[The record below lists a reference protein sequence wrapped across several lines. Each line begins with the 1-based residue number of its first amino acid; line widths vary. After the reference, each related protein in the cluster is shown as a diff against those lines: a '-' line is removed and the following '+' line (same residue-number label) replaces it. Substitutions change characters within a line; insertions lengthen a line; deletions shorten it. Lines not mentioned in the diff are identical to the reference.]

1 METLFFTEPK
11 IIQHKE
17 ILFALQYRNEMVQD
31 IIIMCKTKYSNK
43 LGNVTKYLA
52 KPFSMQN
59 DSKIFIGIE
68 MLFSVKCNFIIV
80 IPG

>member
-1 METLFFTEPK
+1 
-11 IIQHKE
+11 
-17 ILFALQYRNEMVQD
+17 MVQD